1 MGADFTAFC
10 YLVLDLAA
18 VKGAV
23 FGGLLVALVF
33 PALLEL
39 FNWRRG

>member
-1 MGADFTAFC
+1 MAGDLTAWL
-10 YLVLDLAA
+10 YWVLDLPTI
-18 VKGAV
+18 KGALL
-23 FGGLLVALVF
+23 GGLLLAVVF

>member
-1 MGADFTAFC
+1 MEADLTAWL
-10 YLVLDLAA
+10 YWLLSLPTL
-18 VKGAV
+18 KGVV
-23 FGGLLVALVF
+23 FGGLLVALVL